1 MCYNFT
7 PELFGS
13 DFLYYEDNMNV
24 YFYTLGC
31 KVNQYE
37 TQEMSEILERE
48 GYTII
53 YNIADADIAVINSCT
68 VTAESVRKTRQT
80 VRRIKKQNPDCII
93 VLTGCASQAEKH
105 IINDLPEVDILMG
118 NRSNLKLADAIN
130 TYINEKRFTDFHI
143 DHKTGDPLYSS
154 GITRFDGHTRAFLK
168 IQDGCDRFC
177 SYCLIPTARGRSRS
191 KSLEDIDTEL
201 KKLAENGYNEIVF
214 VGINLSDYGKNTPYS
229 LPDAL
234 ILAEKYDGIKRVR
247 LGSLEPDHITD
258 EMIESLSK
266 VTKLC
271 PQFHISVQSGCNS
284 VLKKMNRHYT
294 AEEYEHLAQKL
305 RNTFKDATITT
316 DVLVGFPTE
325 TEDDFITTCE
335 FVKRVGFEKAHIFPY
350 SVREG
355 TVAAK
360 MLQLEKSVKEDRAS
374 RLTDIADNIRTEYL
388 KNQIGKKT
396 EVLFETTKENYTE
409 GYTKNYTPVR
419 VYSTEN
425 LKGKIIEITI
435 TDATKDYCIGKE

>member
-1 MCYNFT
+1 
-7 PELFGS
+7 
-13 DFLYYEDNMNV
+13 MNV

-37 TQEMSEILERE
+37 TQEMGEILERE

-53 YNIADADIAVINSCT
+53 YSVADADIAVINSCT

-80 VRRIKKQNPDCII
+80 VRKIKKQNPDCII

-118 NRSNLKLADAIN
+118 NRSNQKIADAIN
-130 TYINEKRFTDFHI
+130 TYIENKTFTDFYI
-143 DHKTGDPLYSS
+143 EHKTGDSLCSS

-191 KSLEDIDTEL
+191 KSLDDIDNEL
-201 KKLAENGYNEIVF
+201 KSLAKNGYNEIVF
-214 VGINLSDYGKNTPYS
+214 VGINLSDYGKKTPYS

-234 ILAEKYDGIKRVR
+234 MLAEKYDGIKRVR

-258 EMIESLSK
+258 EMIEKLSK

-294 AEEYEHLAQKL
+294 AEEYENLAKKL
-305 RNTFKDATITT
+305 RETFTDATITT
-316 DVLVGFPTE
+316 DVLVGFPSE
-325 TEDDFITTCE
+325 SEDDFKTTCE

-350 SVREG
+350 SVRKG

-360 MLQLEKSVKEDRAS
+360 MEQLEKSVKESRAA
-374 RLTDIADNIRTEYL
+374 RLTEIADNIRTEYL

-396 EVLFETTKENYTE
+396 EVLFETDKDGYTE

-419 VYSTEN
+419 VYTNHN
-425 LKGKIIEITI
+425 LKGKIMEITI
-435 TDATKDYCIGKE
+435 TDATNDYCVGVE